1 MTTFIK
7 YFLIGVVASIPVYFM
22 SDYFIQKSTMP
33 YNNTGYNSLIN
44 AILTWVVVGLFSLLD
59 IKEKRKTNLS
69 SYCGV
74 GILLSGFVLFIS
86 NIQLGGTEKNFTI
99 VLMCFVVTS
108 IFGLM
113 DLVLKNNQKKD

>member
-59 IKEKRKTNLS
+59 IKEKRKTSLS

-113 DLVLKNNQKKD
+113 DLVLKNNQKED